1 MTQKC
6 PICKKPTVMESRPF
20 CSSHCKNIDLNRW
33 LSERYTLK
41 EEFSEKEIVQN
52 FKKSEKKSH

>member
-1 MTQKC
+1 MKC
-6 PICKKPTVMESRPF
+6 PICKNPTLDAFKPF
-20 CSSHCKNIDLNRW
+20 CSRYCKNIDLNRW

-52 FKKSEKKSH
+52 FKKSESKKK

>member
-1 MTQKC
+1 
-6 PICKKPTVMESRPF
+6 MESRPF

>member
-1 MTQKC
+1 MKC
-6 PICKKPTVMESRPF
+6 PICKSPTVDAFKPF
-20 CSSHCKNIDLNRW
+20 CSRYCKNIDLNRW

-52 FKKSEKKSH
+52 FK